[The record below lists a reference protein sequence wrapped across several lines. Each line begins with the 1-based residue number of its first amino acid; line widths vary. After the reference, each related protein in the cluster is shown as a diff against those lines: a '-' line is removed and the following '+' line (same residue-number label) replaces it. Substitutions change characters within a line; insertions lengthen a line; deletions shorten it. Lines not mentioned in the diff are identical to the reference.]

1 MLRKQPVV
9 RGASVFLLITL
20 TACDVPQGSAF
31 WDEPK
36 LPAAAVES
44 QVASTQQ
51 PATDDRPANRLSKE
65 TSPYLLLH
73 AHNPVDWYPWGP
85 DAFARAKAENK
96 PIFLSIGYS
105 SCYWCHVMERQVFEN
120 ETIAAY
126 MNEHFVNIKVD
137 REERP
142 EIDDLYMLGLQVY
155 LQATGSS
162 EGGGWPLSM
171 FLTPTGKPFAGG
183 TYFPPEDLPGR
194 PGFPGVL
201 RQVQGLWSTRQKDL
215 EKNGEFLAREVQRL
229 SQPGLN
235 LAPAR
240 LEPSLV
246 VGVVA
251 AVTAAYDTEYGG
263 FDFNPEAPIGPKF
276 PSPTRLMLVQSQI
289 DAADERGLGKMLD
302 HTLQSMAAGGIRDHL
317 AGGYHRYSVDRF
329 WRVPHFEK
337 MLYDN
342 AQLAETYAAAWRR
355 TNRDLY
361 REIAETTY
369 AFIADE
375 LTDPRGGFYSAL
387 DAETDGIEGKYYVW
401 SREEVAA
408 ALGADDAKLFGTVY
422 GLDQEEY
429 FEHGYVLHLPRPL
442 PESADRLQ
450 MPQADLD
457 SRLVEMRGT
466 LLTARRQ
473 RPPLVRDDK
482 ILTNWNGL
490 MIQSLARGGALLQQP
505 EYIAA
510 AEKAALFV
518 LSELRDDEG
527 RLLHTYRA
535 GQARLNAYLDDYAFL
550 VGGLLALHDATG
562 KSEWLNAAR
571 RLTDEQ
577 VALFRD
583 ERGHGFFYTA
593 KDHEPLL
600 ARAKEAY
607 DSVMP
612 SGNGQSVRNLVRL
625 ALLTGETGYRDRAR
639 ETLRVFAPR
648 LRETPGSM
656 CSMAQGL
663 SEYLQ
668 AFGPE
673 EEATG
678 EQIAAAAPP
687 KGETASA
694 EEKLTPAAEMSK
706 EDAAK
711 HDKLSATAY
720 LSVDRLPAGGTCR
733 IALVIDIDE
742 GWHINANPAQPD
754 YLVATELTVTSG
766 KKTKL
771 ASVEYPKGETFK
783 VEGIE
788 ESLSVYEGRC
798 VIYGTLEVPK
808 EAAGQTEQLEL
819 TVRYQT
825 CNDKTCLR
833 PAKLALR
840 AQVPV
845 AMAGGEVKKVNE
857 SLFKPKPAKP

>member
-1 MLRKQPVV
+1 MLWKQPVV
-9 RGASVFLLITL
+9 RGASILLLITL
-20 TACDVPQGSAF
+20 TACDAPQGSAF
-31 WDEPK
+31 WDQPK
-36 LPAAAVES
+36 SPAAADETPVDAR
-44 QVASTQQ
+44 QKA
-51 PATDDRPANRLSKE
+51 ATDERPANRLAKE

-85 DAFARAKAENK
+85 DALAKAKAENK

-201 RQVQGLWSTRQKDL
+201 RQVQGLWSTRQQDL

-240 LEPSLV
+240 FEQSLV
-246 VGVVA
+246 DGVVA
-251 AVTAAYDTEYGG
+251 AVTAGYDKEYGG
-263 FDFNPEAPIGPKF
+263 FDFNPEAPVGPKF
-276 PSPTRLMLVQSQI
+276 PSPTRLKLVQSQI
-289 DAADERGLGKMLD
+289 SASDQRGLGTMLD
-302 HTLQSMAAGGIRDHL
+302 HTLQAMAAGGIRDHL
-317 AGGYHRYSVDRF
+317 AGGFHRYSVDRF

-342 AQLAETYAAAWRR
+342 AQLAETYAAAWQR
-355 TNRDLY
+355 TNRQSY

-369 AFIADE
+369 AFIEHE

-387 DAETDGIEGKYYVW
+387 DAETDGIEGKHYVW

-408 ALGADDAKLFGTVY
+408 AVGVDDARLLATAY
-422 GLDQEEY
+422 GLDQDEF
-429 FEHGYVLHLPRPL
+429 FEHGYVLYLPRPL
-442 PESADRLQ
+442 SDSADRLQ
-450 MPQADLD
+450 MPQAELE
-457 SRLVEMRGT
+457 SRLVELRGT
-466 LLTARRQ
+466 LLKARRQ
-473 RPPLVRDDK
+473 RPPLLRDDK
-482 ILTNWNGL
+482 VLTNWNGL
-490 MIQSLARGGALLQQP
+490 MIQSLARGGALLQRP
-505 EYIAA
+505 DYVAA
-510 AEKAALFV
+510 AEKAALFL

-535 GQARLNAYLDDYAFL
+535 GKARLNAYLDDYAFL
-550 VGGLLALHDATG
+550 VGGLLALHEATG
-562 KSEWLNAAR
+562 NAEWLNAAR

-577 VALFRD
+577 VALFWD
-583 ERGHGFFYTA
+583 VHGHGFFYTA

-625 ALLTGETGYRDRAR
+625 ALLTGETSYGDRAR

-656 CSMAQGL
+656 CSMAEGL

-673 EEATG
+673 EESPG
-678 EQIAAAAPP
+678 KQIAAAPQARD
-687 KGETASA
+687 AA
-694 EEKLTPAAEMSK
+694 AADEKLVPAAEMSK

-711 HDKLSATAY
+711 HDKLSAAAY

-733 IALVIDIDE
+733 IALVIDLDE

-754 YLVATELTVTSG
+754 YLVATELTATSG

-771 ASVEYPKGETFK
+771 TLVEYPKGEVFK

-788 ESLSVYEGRC
+788 ESLSVYAGRC

-808 EAAGQTEQLEL
+808 EAAGQNELIEL
-819 TVRYQT
+819 TIRYQT

-833 PAKLALR
+833 PTKVVLR
-840 AQVPV
+840 AQTPV
-845 AMAGGEVKKVNE
+845 AMAGEDVKKINE
-857 SLFKPKPAKP
+857 SLFKPKSAKP